1 MSPKTELII
10 SAASLL
16 FAFALIA
23 AIIGQAFR

>member
-10 SAASLL
+10 GAASLL

-23 AIIGQAFR
+23 AIIDQAFR